1 MIISLFINSLP
12 HGLKTQIGEHGA
24 SLSGGERQRLVIA
37 KALYKKPDILI
48 FDEATSGLDSDTE
61 SRVMANLAK
70 IKRTMIFIA
79 HRNSVRQHVSRVVT
93 MVSGQIES
101 DSPNFNPFQFI

>member
-1 MIISLFINSLP
+1 
-12 HGLKTQIGEHGA
+12 
-24 SLSGGERQRLVIA
+24 
-37 KALYKKPDILI
+37 
-48 FDEATSGLDSDTE
+48 
-61 SRVMANLAK
+61 MANLAK

-101 DSPNFNPFQFI
+101 DSPNFNPFRLFKIIFLLYIVENLRSLNFHILHLSY

>member
-1 MIISLFINSLP
+1 
-12 HGLKTQIGEHGA
+12 
-24 SLSGGERQRLVIA
+24 
-37 KALYKKPDILI
+37 
-48 FDEATSGLDSDTE
+48 
-61 SRVMANLAK
+61 MANLAK

-101 DSPNFNPFQFI
+101 DSPNLNPFQFI